1 MDNME
6 NENKG
11 KVRQYRSNQ
20 GRDPRQ
26 QRGNEIAG
34 AVSVIG
40 LILTFIGMALYNYF
54 NYSI

>member
-1 MDNME
+1 ME

-20 GRDPRQ
+20 GRDPKQ